1 MAGSTWTSH
10 PHSHQGRGWFFPRA
24 RSTKIYSKVEVFIW
38 CLAGLLTV
46 SGGTLCD
53 SSVLTKTQGGCW
65 ERRKDGLPTGQVGLL
80 EEELRAEGLAPP
92 RATTSLAGP
101 LATGPP
107 GLLLAGWAP
116 RRLAPPQPGRHLG
129 DWPPRAAISQAGTS
143 GTGPPAGQHLGDWP
157 PRAAIGRAGIS
168 GCRWPFLLWWE
179 EDRSS
184 RGWHPRALALALSQ
198 GRPPGRRGWVQG

>member
-46 SGGTLCD
+46 AGGTLCD

-80 EEELRAEGLAPP
+80 EEELGAEGLAPP

-107 GLLLAGWAP
+107 GLPLAGWAP
-116 RRLAPPQPGRHLG
+116 RRLAPPQPGR
-129 DWPPRAAISQAGTS
+129 
-143 GTGPPAGQHLGDWP
+143 HLGDWP